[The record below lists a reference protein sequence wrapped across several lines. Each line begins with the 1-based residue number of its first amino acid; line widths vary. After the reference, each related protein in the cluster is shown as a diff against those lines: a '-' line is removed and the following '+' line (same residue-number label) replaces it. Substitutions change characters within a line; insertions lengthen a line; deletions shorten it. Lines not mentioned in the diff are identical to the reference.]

1 MRHTTTAAATIAA
14 LLLATLTACSSGS
27 DDPTAA
33 ADIPTYKITSQ
44 DASGNKRDITI
55 EVDHTTDL
63 RAIFDDATGKLN
75 EEAGYYVMINC
86 STGGTKSADNRLAN
100 GQHAIGRMGTA
111 TTGLKD
117 GESEFAALEG
127 RKCPVDPA
135 DQAKQDAA
143 REKAREAAGLPPSP
157 APQPRKAFIDGLNAI
172 DSDIV
177 HGKDDKA
184 ISRGIN
190 QCSSIKSSPD
200 DQAKLIDLTNQRFT
214 SPNHPEGHGLAKA
227 EQILDLVH
235 KHICPTF

>member
-1 MRHTTTAAATIAA
+1 MRPRHIAA
-14 LLLATLTACSSGS
+14 SATLATLTLTACSSS
-27 DDPTAA
+27 DEPKATA
-33 ADIPTYKITSQ
+33 DVPEYKITSQ
-44 DASGNKRDITI
+44 DPSGNQRDITI

-63 RAIFDDATGKLN
+63 RAVFNDATGKLDD
-75 EEAGYYVMINC
+75 EAGYYVMINC
-86 STGGTKSADNRLAN
+86 STGGTKSEDNRLAN
-100 GQHAIGRMGTA
+100 GRHAIGRLGMA

-117 GESEFAALEG
+117 RESEFSVNEG
-127 RKCPVDPA
+127 RTCPVSPA

-157 APQPRKAFIDGLNAI
+157 APQPRKAFIDGLNAV
-172 DSDIV
+172 DPDIV

-184 ISRGIN
+184 ISRGIT
-190 QCSSIKSSPD
+190 QCQSIKSSPD
-200 DQAKLIDLTNQRFT
+200 DRDKLISLANRRFT